1 MFSTLFEQRC
11 FFLSFFQTD
20 RKWWTRKGQ
29 GLKSTD
35 CAMIFLYK
43 SLFFSHFPAYM
54 KSMFSLQSSSYDL
67 LSKPKVMTYGL
78 KSFSYFQ
85 LNSGMQCQTFF
96 ALVFRHNFL
105 IRLLCED
112 FYFMY
117 FCVVSARIH
126 YSLLQNSHENI

>member
-1 MFSTLFEQRC
+1 MMNQ
-11 FFLSFFQTD
+11 
-20 RKWWTRKGQ
+20 KGQ
-29 GLKSTD
+29 GLKSAAQWCNQLNWDKVLIKIT
-35 CAMIFLYK
+35 ASITLPIFNKRVQNFLILLYK

-67 LSKPKVMTYGL
+67 LSKPKIMTYGL

-117 FCVVSARIH
+117 FCVVSARI
-126 YSLLQNSHENI
+126 Y